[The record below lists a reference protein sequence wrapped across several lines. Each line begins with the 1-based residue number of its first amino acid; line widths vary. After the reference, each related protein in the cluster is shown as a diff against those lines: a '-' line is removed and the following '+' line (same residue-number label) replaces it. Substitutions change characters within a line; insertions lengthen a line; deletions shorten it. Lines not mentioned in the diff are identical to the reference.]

1 MSDSDHA
8 VIQTPHPDNWFSNT
22 AGATQAVLH
31 GEGTG
36 NSVLTDAHN
45 IADPLNMN
53 HSAAGNNDFVS
64 SNISKQNDQQNS
76 ADVTKKTLDDVTAAY
91 HASLGNLDVTTSN
104 EIQAALATGDPAKAA
119 ALLEQSKSGT
129 GIYGIRQMNE
139 KQKQLLSIMPGRAQL
154 SPRYNLIN
162 NKAGA

>member
-8 VIQTPHPDNWFSNT
+8 VVQTPQFGNFMSNT
-22 AGATQAVLH
+22 AGSTQALLH

-36 NSVLTDAHN
+36 NSLLTDAHN

-53 HSAAGNNDFVS
+53 HSQLNNNDFTPG
-64 SNISKQNDQQNS
+64 NITRQNDKQNS
-76 ADVTKKTLDDVTAAY
+76 ADVAKKTLDDVTAAY

-104 EIQAALATGDPAKAA
+104 EIQAALATGDPTKAA
-119 ALLEQSKSGT
+119 ALLEQSKAGT

-139 KQKQLLSIMPGRAQL
+139 KQKQLLSVMPGRAQL